1 MRLTLLRHGE
11 PARSSLS
18 DEGDHDPR
26 DPGLSERGQAQAQA
40 VRPFIERVKYD
51 AVYASPMR
59 RARETA
65 ELAAPG
71 IELRIEDD
79 LVEFDHGADYL
90 HFEDGAA
97 VYDRYLAGDLSAW
110 GITLVEFHAR
120 VRGAMERLAER
131 HPGQRVLV
139 VGHGGFV
146 NSWACQVAGRPDRVR
161 ILNPA
166 YCSAHRFVREGA
178 RWKLV
183 SLNEALAHRELSSS
197 TRQ

>member
-1 MRLTLLRHGE
+1 MNLTLLRHAE
-11 PARSSLS
+11 PARASTS
-18 DEGDHDPR
+18 DDGEHDPR
-26 DPGLSERGQAQAQA
+26 DPGLSEKGRAQAQA
-40 VRPFIERVKYD
+40 VRPFIERVQYD
-51 AVYASPMR
+51 VVYASPMR

-110 GITLVEFHAR
+110 GITLGEFHER
-120 VRGAMERLAER
+120 VRGAMERLARR
-131 HPGQRVLV
+131 HLGQRVLV

-166 YCSAHRFVREGA
+166 YCSVHRFLHEDG
-178 RWKLV
+178 RWGLL